1 LLFARE
7 YGIIHS
13 DECIAF
19 YARRARDNSKKQRGN
34 SECCGCFFGRGAAQ
48 TQGFLR
54 RKTLPMADNFMEKQ
68 QKTAGRPFEKGR
80 SGNPAGRPRGSR
92 NRATR
97 AMQRALEGD
106 AQALTRKAVELALD
120 GNTTALRLC
129 LDRLLA
135 PRRDRPA
142 PLKFPPV
149 EDAGGLAGAMAAIV
163 GAAGKGEISSKE
175 AGGWA
180 RLVDIFLKAL
190 ETHDFEQR
198 LDALEK
204 RLGPG

>member
-1 LLFARE
+1 MHLSA
-7 YGIIHS
+7 S
-13 DECIAF
+13 AT
-19 YARRARDNSKKQRGN
+19 AKNSGKGGH
-34 SECCGCFFGRGAAQ
+34 CGCFFLTSYPSNARVSAE
-48 TQGFLR
+48 
-54 RKTLPMADNFMEKQ
+54 KILPVADNFMEKQ

-80 SGNPAGRPRGSR
+80 SGNPAGRPRGAR

-97 AMQRALEGD
+97 AMQQALEGE

-135 PRRDRPA
+135 PRRDRSA
-142 PLKFPPV
+142 PLELPPV
-149 EDAGGLAGAMAAIV
+149 EGAGGLAGAMAAIV
-163 GAAGKGEISSKE
+163 AAAGNGEISSAE

-204 RLGPG
+204 RLGST